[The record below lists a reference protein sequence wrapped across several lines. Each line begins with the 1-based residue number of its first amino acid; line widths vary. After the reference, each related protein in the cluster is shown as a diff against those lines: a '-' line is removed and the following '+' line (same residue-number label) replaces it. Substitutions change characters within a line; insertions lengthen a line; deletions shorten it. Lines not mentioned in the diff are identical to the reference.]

1 MFSKFLVA
9 VDGSESAKKAFDK
22 SLQLARKCNAT
33 IDLAHVIKCELG
45 GDSSE
50 VFDLIEGIKRKA
62 EKMLEPYRTEAS
74 KLGVPLNTKVVQGDP
89 AQIIIHLAKES
100 NYDLIIMG
108 SRGRGPLQELLLGSV
123 SLKVLHHASS
133 PVLIIR

>member
-1 MFSKFLVA
+1 LFSKSLVA

-22 SLQLARKCNAT
+22 SLQLALKCNAT

-50 VFDLIEGIKRKA
+50 VFNLIEEIKREA

-74 KLGVPLNTKVVQGDP
+74 KLGVPLNLMVVQGDP
-89 AQIIIHLAKES
+89 AQIIIHLAKEN

-123 SLKVLHHASS
+123 SHKVVHHAST
-133 PVLIIR
+133 PVLIMK